1 MEESKH
7 PFSTSLPSA
16 GQDPSIKARL
26 NNNLQFQ
33 RAQHQVFAN
42 ISRVDTLCAY
52 ALASGQ
58 GCQSLA
64 RTR

>member
-7 PFSTSLPSA
+7 PFSTSLASG
-16 GQDPSIKARL
+16 GQDPAVKARM

-42 ISRVDTLCAY
+42 ISRADTLCAY
-52 ALASGQ
+52 ALAGGQ
-58 GCQSLA
+58 GSQSLA